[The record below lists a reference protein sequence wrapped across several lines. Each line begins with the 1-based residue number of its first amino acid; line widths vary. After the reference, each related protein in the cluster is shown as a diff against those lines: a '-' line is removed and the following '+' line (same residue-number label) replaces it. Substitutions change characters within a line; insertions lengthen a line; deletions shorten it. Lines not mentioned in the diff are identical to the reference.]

1 MSVLTPRL
9 RELLDAQIVGVL
21 LTEPAQGR
29 PLQSVVYYA
38 RDEDRLLISS
48 VTHRK
53 KVHDVQRTGWASL
66 CVMGFVRPFP
76 AATFSGSA
84 TILTQDIGA
93 ATAAVAQRFMGM
105 EELPELQTDE
115 ALAGVGRVIIA
126 ITVER
131 VTAANFLER

>member
-1 MSVLTPRL
+1 M
-9 RELLDAQIVGVL
+9 
-21 LTEPAQGR
+21 
-29 PLQSVVYYA
+29 
-38 RDEDRLLISS
+38 ISS

-66 CVMGFVRPFP
+66 CVMGFVRPLP

-93 ATAAVAQRFMGM
+93 ATAASRSASWAC